1 MGAEPGQCSPGGR
14 RYHGFSGPVAQLVEQ
29 GTFNPK
35 VAGSI
40 PARPTLQNPQNAAFV
55 APTNPGPGNARKISD
70 PSVTRG
76 TSLAEWRATGR
87 TQPQLGHDKPRFT
100 LDTYVHLLDE
110 DVPEPTFF
118 DLIARG
124 DQSVTRERRNE
135 PNWAS
140 SGDEENFSISKQN
153 AS

>member
-1 MGAEPGQCSPGGR
+1 
-14 RYHGFSGPVAQLVEQ
+14 
-29 GTFNPK
+29 
-35 VAGSI
+35 
-40 PARPTLQNPQNAAFV
+40 
-55 APTNPGPGNARKISD
+55 
-70 PSVTRG
+70 VTRG

-87 TQPQLGHDKPRFT
+87 TQPQLGHHKPSFT